1 MSAYPAHPRQASL
14 NPVESLVAV
23 LRRLIAMARPSR
35 GAAFGLII
43 VGGLLGF
50 EIFNYGTTEFALADL
65 LGAQQFAGVRW
76 ATILALAFC
85 AIDFAGIARLFT
97 PERGRGEPT
106 EVWYLLGAWFLAATM
121 NATLTWWGV
130 SLALL
135 GHQGLGNEILGREAL
150 LNGVPVF
157 VAVLVWLIRVLMI
170 GTLTLAGERLFTVGE
185 RRPGLLAGHMR
196 VRQVAALRP
205 TAPSEAVSSPAAAPR
220 PLRSA
225 PKPAASREELYDEAS
240 MPASSSYR
248 R

>member
-1 MSAYPAHPRQASL
+1 MSAYPAHPRQGSL
-14 NPVESLVAV
+14 NLLEGLAAH
-23 LRRLIAMARPSR
+23 LRRALALIRPSR
-35 GAAFGLII
+35 GAAFGMII

-97 PERGRGEPT
+97 PERGRGEST

-150 LNGVPVF
+150 LSGVPVF

-170 GTLTLAGERLFTVGE
+170 GTLTLAGDRLFTVGE
-185 RRPGLLAGHMR
+185 RRPGLR

-205 TAPSEAVSSPAAAPR
+205 TTPAEAAPSPASAPR

-225 PKPAASREELYDEAS
+225 PKPAASRDELYEEAS
-240 MPASSSYR
+240 VGASPSYR